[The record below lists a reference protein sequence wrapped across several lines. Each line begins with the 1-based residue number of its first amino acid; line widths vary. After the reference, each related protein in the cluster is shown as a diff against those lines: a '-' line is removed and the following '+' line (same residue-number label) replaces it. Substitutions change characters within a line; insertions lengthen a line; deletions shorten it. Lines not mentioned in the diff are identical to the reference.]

1 MKGFCLVRMSNDYC
15 FRKAALGQLSQCNK
29 RNTSTVLS
37 AVVKSH
43 KGLKGIK
50 AFADGYS
57 EGNLKKF

>member
-1 MKGFCLVRMSNDYC
+1 MSNDYC

-29 RNTSTVLS
+29 RYISTVLS

-50 AFADGYS
+50 AFAGGYS